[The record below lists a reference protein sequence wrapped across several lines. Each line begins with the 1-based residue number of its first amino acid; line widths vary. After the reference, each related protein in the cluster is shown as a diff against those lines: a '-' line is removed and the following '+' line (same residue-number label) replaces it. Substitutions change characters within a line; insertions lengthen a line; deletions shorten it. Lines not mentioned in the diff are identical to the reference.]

1 MGSLE
6 SKGLALMTHKR
17 NACRRC
23 GQIYDTDTMTMYDMA
38 NVPWYLCNI
47 CNEDADVYEE
57 R

>member
-47 CNEDADVYEE
+47 CNEDSDVYEE